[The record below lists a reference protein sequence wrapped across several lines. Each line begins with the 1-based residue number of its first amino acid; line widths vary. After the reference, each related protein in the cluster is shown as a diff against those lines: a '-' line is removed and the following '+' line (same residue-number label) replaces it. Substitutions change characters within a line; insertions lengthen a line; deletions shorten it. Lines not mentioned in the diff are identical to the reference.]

1 MNNKFGFKV
10 STMLE
15 QVEDSYIKFV
25 GDNYGVNRDEFL
37 KNFKAKLNSE
47 RPHKLTTVHAELIEY
62 EPNRIIIQTSKYNT
76 LLNEYKDH
84 YLWVFTNKGDK
95 KYDWDL
101 NRFWALP

>member
-1 MNNKFGFKV
+1 MNKFRFKV

-15 QVEDSYIKFV
+15 QVEEDYIKFV

-37 KNFKAKLNSE
+37 KDFKNKLNLESH
-47 RPHKLTTVHAELIEY
+47 RAFTVHAELIEY

-76 LLNEYKDH
+76 IAKEYNNH
-84 YLWVFTNKGDK
+84 YLWVFTNKGDR

-101 NRFWALP
+101 NRFRALPQ

>member
-1 MNNKFGFKV
+1 MNKFRFKV

-15 QVEDSYIKFV
+15 QVEEDYIKFV

-37 KNFKAKLNSE
+37 KDFKAKLNLES
-47 RPHKLTTVHAELIEY
+47 HFISTTVHAELIEY

-76 LLNEYKDH
+76 IAKEYKDH
-84 YLWVFTNKGDK
+84 YLWVFTSNGDK

-101 NRFWALP
+101 NRFRALPQ

>member
-1 MNNKFGFKV
+1 MNKFRFKV

-15 QVEDSYIKFV
+15 QVEDDYIKFV

-37 KNFKAKLNSE
+37 
-47 RPHKLTTVHAELIEY
+47 

-76 LLNEYKDH
+76 VAKEYKDH
-84 YLWVFTNKGDK
+84 YLWIFTNKGDR

-101 NRFWALP
+101 NRFRALPQ

>member
-1 MNNKFGFKV
+1 MNKFRFKV

-15 QVEDSYIKFV
+15 QVEDDYIKFV

-37 KNFKAKLNSE
+37 KDFKAKLNLES
-47 RPHKLTTVHAELIEY
+47 HHVSTVHAELIEY

-76 LLNEYKDH
+76 IAKEYKDH
-84 YLWVFTNKGDK
+84 YLWVFTSNGDK

-101 NRFWALP
+101 IRFRALPQ

>member
-1 MNNKFGFKV
+1 MNKFRFKV

-15 QVEDSYIKFV
+15 QVEDDYIKFV

-37 KNFKAKLNSE
+37 KDFKAKLNLESYNVS
-47 RPHKLTTVHAELIEY
+47 TVHAELLEY

-76 LLNEYKDH
+76 IAKEYKDH
-84 YLWVFTNKGDK
+84 YLWVFTNNGDR

-101 NRFWALP
+101 NRFRALPQ